1 MNKILKLICRALDTK
16 FGRYIVTCL
25 PYRIALAIFMYI
37 LLHTVSIPFIIYAAY
52 TDKYRKSS
60 VLRDALSQYLDILK
74 LFKELWR

>member
-16 FGRYIVTCL
+16 FGHYIVTCL

-37 LLHTVSIPFIIYAAY
+37 LLHIVGIPFIIFAAY

-60 VLRDALSQYLDILK
+60 VLRDALDQYLDILK